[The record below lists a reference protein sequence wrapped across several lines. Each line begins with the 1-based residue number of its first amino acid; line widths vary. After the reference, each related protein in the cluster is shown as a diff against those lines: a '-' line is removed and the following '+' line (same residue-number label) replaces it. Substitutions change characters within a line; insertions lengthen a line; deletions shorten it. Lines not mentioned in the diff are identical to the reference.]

1 MLIFYFGSKAKL
13 AIHEAGAMAPHVL
26 ISYHPIRSVHVLGDT
41 HDTKS
46 WASIDFEL
54 DANILP

>member
-46 WASIDFEL
+46 
-54 DANILP
+54 